1 MFCTSFYLSVTL
13 SHASPYLLSPAPS
26 SNNDAATPIHTYL
39 RRYTASHPG
48 RSFCSQQRAR
58 PSQRRLDWQRRGV
71 FERAK
76 DHCDRPF
83 GFGSANSVVIHMH
96 STWRKEGR
104 RCANFRNGIDLRSR
118 FHLLRQ
124 GRSAGPLPIDRNGP
138 LFRMRNRGFLA

>member
-39 RRYTASHPG
+39 RSVGTQHPIQAAVFALSNALG
-48 RSFCSQQRAR
+48 LLNAVSIGS
-58 PSQRRLDWQRRGV
+58 GV